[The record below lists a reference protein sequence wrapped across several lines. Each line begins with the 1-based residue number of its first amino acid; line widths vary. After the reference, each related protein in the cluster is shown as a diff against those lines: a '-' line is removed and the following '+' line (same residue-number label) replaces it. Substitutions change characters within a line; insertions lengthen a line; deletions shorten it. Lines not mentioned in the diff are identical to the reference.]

1 MPQLSAAAEALL
13 PGAVLIIGAADD
25 LRSKKIHNKLILALL
40 PAVLLLVF
48 LTGGLSALMRG
59 GLSFLFALVI
69 GAPLA
74 LGRLTGGG
82 DMKLLALFALTVH
95 WKALCLSF
103 LLALPWALLLGLV
116 KMAMEGKLK
125 RFFLNMLSLV
135 MLQKPEHKSLHKIP
149 FSVPLF
155 FGWLSFSALSRLQI
169 QWF

>member
-1 MPQLSAAAEALL
+1 M
-13 PGAVLIIGAADD
+13 PGAVLLIGAADD

-59 GLSFLFALVI
+59 GLSFLFALAL

-74 LGRLTGGG
+74 LSRLIGGG

-103 LLALPWALLLGLV
+103 LLALPWSLLLGLV
-116 KMAMEGKLK
+116 KMALDRQLK
-125 RFFLNMLSLV
+125 PFFLNMLSLI
-135 MLQKPEHKSLHKIP
+135 MLQKPEQTSLHKIP
-149 FSVPLF
+149 FSIPLF
-155 FGWLSFSALSRLQI
+155 FGWLSWGVLNRLQI
-169 QWF
+169 HLF